1 MNPAEVKIGHLLV
14 IKLILQPPNI
24 LDVSSFVG
32 FGGKATSRYLA
43 AQSQLE
49 SAKLAFHEVDKHIFE
64 WFLGMPWEIFMGCQW
79 DFNIAWDLV
88 IFMVF
93 QWDFS
98 GGFLKFD
105 SAHCS

>member
-79 DFNIAWDLV
+79 DFNGICVGFGDFHGV
-88 IFMVF
+88 SMGF
-93 QWDFS
+93 QWRLS
-98 GGFLKFD
+98 QV
-105 SAHCS
+105 